1 MPKTKLMRRKDLPG
15 PLKRSSKK
23 AQDTFRETLR
33 AAIDQYGKDGQ
44 RARSTAWASVKHSY
58 EKVGDRWKRKKDRG
72 PSDSRAERGG
82 PPSSG
87 GTSHGGVDAN
97 ATKAHLYEIASK
109 LEIVGRSRMT
119 KPQLVE
125 AIDKANAKATRKAT
139 RKSS

>member
-1 MPKTKLMRRKDLPG
+1 MPKTKLIPRKDLPG

-58 EKVGDRWKRKKDRG
+58 EKVGDRWKRKLDRG
-72 PSDSRAERGG
+72 PSDSRAELGG
-82 PPSSG
+82 HPRRG

-97 ATKAHLYEIASK
+97 ATKTHLYGIATQLEIA
-109 LEIVGRSRMT
+109 GRSRMA
-119 KPQLVE
+119 KQELVE
-125 AIDKANAKATRKAT
+125 AIEKANAAATRT
-139 RKSS
+139 SS